1 MNRNVTVLLAD
12 DEPLILKGLSKLLPW
27 SELDIEIVGYAY
39 DGKELLELMQQH
51 TPDIVIS
58 DISMPHLTGID
69 IIKEAKRLQLP
80 SKIIFISAYQEF
92 SYAKD
97 AIAYGAIEY
106 LVKPIK
112 KSDLENAVTKAL
124 SLIREQ
130 TEDDLRRNKLD
141 HLERKKRDDEVEVWL
156 EQLTEGI
163 LSESSEGY
171 HYLLKEL
178 TGTSHVAGSVI
189 IESLGS
195 DHNDNGRWPQQ
206 TRKLVEFAVHN
217 IIQESIRTCGNGY
230 TCIEADSYMFVLSY
244 DDYEAPSRLAAAIK
258 QNILSFLKLKASVG
272 VGEPVQRLSE
282 LARSRKQAEEALE
295 MTYFSGLH
303 QVIFYS
309 KQEQRKNS
317 EHEWFTLQS
326 EIIQALTGNAV
337 DEALAKTKE
346 LLQVIKAATIGN
358 RQLAVSTCF
367 SAVLYI
373 VQEVKKADVPMS
385 ELGFDIQHL
394 QHRLGQYETYEQM
407 CDGVYDML
415 QELSNRISDSPMN
428 KEQKLM
434 ERVIQYIEAHY
445 MDEISLEAV
454 AAVAFMN
461 PYYFSSFFKKQMKQ
475 NFKQY
480 VTDLRM
486 SHAIALLKNT
496 DMMVYEIAEKVGYN
510 NARHFSDMFKKHT
523 GKLPQEFKNSLRS

>member
-1 MNRNVTVLLAD
+1 MSRNVTVLLAD
-12 DEPLILKGLSKLLPW
+12 DEPIILKGLSKLLPW
-27 SELDIEIVGYAY
+27 SELGIDIVGYAY
-39 DGKELLELMQQH
+39 DGRELLEMMGLH
-51 TPDIVIS
+51 KPDIVIS
-58 DISMPHLTGID
+58 DISMPHFTGID
-69 IIKEAKRLQLP
+69 VIKEAKRMQLP

-97 AIAYGAIEY
+97 AIAYGAVEY

-112 KSDLENAVTKAL
+112 KSDLDSAVTKTL
-124 SLIREQ
+124 SLIREE

-141 HLERKKRDDEVEVWL
+141 HLERKKRDDEVEVWI
-156 EQLTEGI
+156 EQLTDGTM
-163 LSESSEGY
+163 SESSEGY
-171 HYLLKEL
+171 QYLQNKL
-178 TGTSHVAGSVI
+178 TGTQYAAGLVVI
-189 IESLGS
+189 DPSGS
-195 DHNDNGRWPQQ
+195 DSSRWPQQ

-217 IIQESIRTCGNGY
+217 IIQESIRECGAGY
-230 TCIEADSYMFVLSY
+230 TCIGSEGYTFVLGY
-244 DDYEAPSRLAAAIK
+244 DDYEAPNRLATAIK
-258 QNILSFLKLKASVG
+258 ENILNFLKLKVSVG
-272 VGEPVQRLSE
+272 VGESVGRLIE
-282 LARSRKQAEEALE
+282 LARSRKQAEEALD
-295 MTYFSGLH
+295 MTYFQGLH
-303 QVIFYS
+303 QVIFYY
-309 KQEQRKNS
+309 KHEQRKNS

-326 EIIQALTGNAV
+326 EIIQALTGKAV
-337 DEALAKTKE
+337 EEALLKTKE
-346 LLQVIKAATIGN
+346 LLRVIKAATIGN

-367 SAVLYI
+367 SALLYI

-415 QELSNRISDSPMN
+415 QELSNRISDSSLN

-434 ERVIQYIEAHY
+434 ERVIAYIETHY
-445 MDEISLEAV
+445 MDEISLESV
-454 AAVAFMN
+454 AAIAFMN
-461 PYYFSSFFKKQMKQ
+461 PYYFSSFFKKQMQQ

-480 VTDLRM
+480 VTGLRM
-486 SHAIALLKNT
+486 NHAIVLLKNT